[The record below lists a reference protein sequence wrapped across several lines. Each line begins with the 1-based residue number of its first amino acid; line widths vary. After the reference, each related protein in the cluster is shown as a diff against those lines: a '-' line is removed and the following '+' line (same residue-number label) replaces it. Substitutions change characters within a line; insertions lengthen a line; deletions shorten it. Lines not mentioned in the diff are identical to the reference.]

1 MARKKTETT
10 TPSNKNTTAAKAKP
24 PKASKSKTTQPA
36 TGEAEPETKPLQSTI
51 GEVLV
56 AKGAKPINEV
66 QVVNFDRRL
75 PCPLTT
81 AEVIQRAQTIKELR
95 STVAHLDRRMTEEKE
110 EFARIKGEFD
120 QAKTSIE
127 SEASKIRS
135 TIEDLTYEI
144 AEQSVHRDVRCQRV
158 FDYRLM
164 QVKELR
170 MDRTPPEPLQESRPM
185 TAREAEQGYTND
197 DGKREGKS
205 FEDVSQRDDTDHAE
219 PEEDDGIIDDA
230 MPMGDE
236 VELD

>member
-1 MARKKTETT
+1 MA
-10 TPSNKNTTAAKAKP
+10 
-24 PKASKSKTTQPA
+24 
-36 TGEAEPETKPLQSTI
+36 EAMI
-51 GEVLV
+51 
-56 AKGAKPINEV
+56 AKGAKPVNEV

-95 STVAHLDRRMTEEKE
+95 SQTAHLERRMTEEKE
-110 EFARIKGEFD
+110 EFTRIKGEFD
-120 QAKTSIE
+120 QARASIE
-127 SEASKIRS
+127 SEASKLRS
-135 TIEDLTYEI
+135 SVEDLTGEI

-197 DGKREGKS
+197 DGKRKGKS
-205 FEDVSQRDDTDHAE
+205 FEEVSQKDNTHNDE
-219 PEEDDGIIDDA
+219 PESDDS
-230 MPMGDE
+230 GDE
-236 VELD
+236 VDFD

>member
-10 TPSNKNTTAAKAKP
+10 TPTNKDTTAAKVKAPRKP
-24 PKASKSKTTQPA
+24 RATKTTPQDTAEDEPPA
-36 TGEAEPETKPLQSTI
+36 GKPLQATI

-56 AKGAKPINEV
+56 AKGAKPVNEV

-75 PCPLTT
+75 PCPLTSGELT
-81 AEVIQRAQTIKELR
+81 QRAVRIQELR
-95 STVAHLDRRMTEEKE
+95 KMVSHTDKQLANEKE
-110 EFARIKGEFD
+110 VYAQVKASLESDLSK
-120 QAKTSIE
+120 AK
-127 SEASKIRS
+127 SEID
-135 TIEDLTYEI
+135 ELTEEI

-205 FEDVSQRDDTDHAE
+205 FEDVSAKSNSDHAE
-219 PEEDDGIIDDA
+219 PEEDDEPA
-230 MPMGDE
+230 GDE
-236 VELD
+236 VELYY